1 MNKKIKTYLSLWT
14 IKRFLQLLFGLYFF
28 WEYMQHAS
36 VFALLFG
43 GMMTFQAVMN
53 VGCFSS
59 KGCTVPQNKSDNTI
73 KDTDEVEFEE
83 VE

>member
-1 MNKKIKTYLSLWT
+1 MNDKIKEYLSLWT

-28 WEYMQHAS
+28 WEYTKESS
-36 VFALLFG
+36 VFALVIGAL
-43 GMMTFQAVMN
+43 MTYQAVMN

-59 KGCTVPQNKSDNTI
+59 KGCTVPQTKNTQI
-73 KDTDEVEFEE
+73 YSEDEEVEFEV

>member
-1 MNKKIKTYLSLWT
+1 MKDKLRTYFSLWT

-28 WEYMQHAS
+28 WEYYKHPS
-36 VFALLFG
+36 IFALFIGAL
-43 GMMTFQAVMN
+43 MIFQAVMN

-59 KGCTVPQNKSDNTI
+59 KGCTVPQKNT
-73 KDTDEVEFEE
+73 KYHETDDIEFEE